1 MARSVHQDA
10 QDSTAQNRGITL
22 ALLVSLLIHTPLF
35 LMTGGWRVGP
45 QHGRMQPPLEVRIEA
60 SEAPVAKVDTPKVD
74 TPRKAAPLETEVLA
88 PLAIGP
94 RRVSEPHDLPE
105 ASVTALHLESAATE
119 TDTDAAPDEIT
130 PAAPPSAEEPVTPTD
145 TVVATVA
152 VAPAEETML
161 ARRLVREAR
170 ELLESHSLSRDVTF
184 DSGHRRFAAALTRQP
199 ASDEMGVEHVTVE
212 ITAEHGGERLQ
223 TSMQMKRL
231 AFSHFTQLVD
241 RWDESVQLHDDEIVG
256 RFHSNSEIFIAYDR
270 KVAPRLLGKVTTA
283 RGIRVTDEG
292 GRRSRR
298 EIFAGG
304 LETRSARIRLPGI
317 SLPVASE
324 HRPWNADVHLVQGNT
339 LIVFHADGAYD
350 CVELASS
357 AAARRR
363 LAPDRP
369 TYIIGSSDTELHV
382 RGVINGLVTVYSPE
396 RIVIQ
401 GNLTYA
407 RDPRAVDGADAYLGL
422 VSDGN
427 IEIDIAEVT
436 GPGDLV
442 VHAAVYARKRF
453 MVRNPRGR
461 GPALLLIYGS
471 LTAGSLSETEPR
483 YATRIEFDPRFERV
497 RPPGFPETD
506 RYEIDTWDGRW
517 RATYPQ

>member
-1 MARSVHQDA
+1 MHQDA
-10 QDSTAQNRGITL
+10 QDFTAHNRGITL
-22 ALLVSLLIHTPLF
+22 ALFASLLIHTPLF
-35 LMTGGWRVGP
+35 VMTGGWRVGP
-45 QHGRMQPPLEVRIEA
+45 LHDRVPPPLDVRIEP
-60 SEAPVAKVDTPKVD
+60 SRPPVAKVDP
-74 TPRKAAPLETEVLA
+74 PRKVAALDSEVLA

-94 RRVSEPHDLPE
+94 RKVPEPTDLPE
-105 ASVTALHLESAATE
+105 VGIDEHLASAASQPE
-119 TDTDAAPDEIT
+119 PLDVSAPSQIT
-130 PAAPPSAEEPVTPTD
+130 PAEAALPEETVTRTE
-145 TVVATVA
+145 TVVAT

-170 ELLESHSLSRDVTF
+170 ELLESQSLSRDVTF
-184 DSGHRRFAAALTRQP
+184 DHGDRRFAAALTRQP
-199 ASDEMGVEHVTVE
+199 ASDGMGVERVTVE
-212 ITAEHGGERLQ
+212 ITAEHGDERLQ

-256 RFHSNSEIFIAYDR
+256 RFHSNSEIFISYDR
-270 KVAPRLLGKVTTA
+270 KVAPRLLGKVTTV

-292 GRRSRR
+292 GWRSRR

-304 LETRSARIRLPGI
+304 LETRSPRIRLPGI

-324 HRPWNADVHLVQGNT
+324 RGAWDADVHLVQGST
-339 LIVFHADGAYD
+339 LVVFHADGAYD
-350 CVELASS
+350 CIELASS

-363 LAPDRP
+363 LAPGRP
-369 TYIIGSSDTELHV
+369 TYIIGEGDTELHV
-382 RGVINGLVTVYSPE
+382 RGVVNGHVTVYSPE

-401 GNLTYA
+401 GDLTYA

-427 IEIDIAEVT
+427 VEIDSAEVT
-436 GPGDLV
+436 GPGDLE

-453 MVRNPRGR
+453 IVRSPGTRS
-461 GPALLLIYGS
+461 PALLLIYGS

-483 YATRIEFDPRFERV
+483 YATRIQFDPRFERV
-497 RPPGFPETD
+497 RPPGFPVTD
-506 RYEIDTWDGRW
+506 RYEIETWDRRW
-517 RATYPQ
+517 QATYPQ